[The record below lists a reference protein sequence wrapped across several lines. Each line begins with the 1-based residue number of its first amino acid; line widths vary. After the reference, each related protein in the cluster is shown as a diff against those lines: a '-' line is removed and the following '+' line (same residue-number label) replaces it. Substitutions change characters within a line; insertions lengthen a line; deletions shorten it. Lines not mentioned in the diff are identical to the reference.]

1 MGSALRAHEERAAL
15 LRRHAEHARVRQANQ
30 EASRWDE
37 LAAEHD
43 QHVESIRQLVMREL
57 QAAEPAPG
65 APEPARAVRFS
76 TGSAAAP
83 SC

>member
-43 QHVESIRQLVMREL
+43 QHVESIRQLVMREF
-57 QAAEPAPG
+57 AG
-65 APEPARAVRFS
+65 
-76 TGSAAAP
+76 G
-83 SC
+83 